1 MDSDFLGTN
10 KGKWN
15 QPADVKFQLPAI
27 AIEIVPRRSFKG
39 YQLGGGQWVYTDVLF
54 HCIAENENTRNKLV
68 DIVSLQNDK
77 NVYKFDSNSVV
88 ASGEAPI
95 DYRGVPVSGALRYP
109 DLVNGH
115 FGGGVRLVNAS
126 VQGMD
131 MINSNIYAG
140 IVKFTTEVID
150 GSI

>member
-1 MDSDFLGTN
+1 M
-10 KGKWN
+10 
-15 QPADVKFQLPAI
+15 
-27 AIEIVPRRSFKG
+27 
-39 YQLGGGQWVYTDVLF
+39 
-54 HCIAENENTRNKLV
+54 
-68 DIVSLQNDK
+68 
-77 NVYKFDSNSVV
+77 
-88 ASGEAPI
+88 ASGDAPI

-109 DLVNGH
+109 DLVNNH
-115 FGGGVRLVNAS
+115 FGGGIRFTNSS